1 MKVYPSAFSKTNKIL
16 MGAVFVILI
25 ACTVPVLFIDND
37 LTGFLVVLLIN
48 LACIALL
55 IWIILSTKYTLV
67 KNELKWRSGP
77 FYGKIDVR
85 KIRKIE
91 HHKGVI
97 IPTFMKA
104 GLSEIGLIITYN
116 QFDDLYISP
125 ENCETFIADLQKI
138 KPEIEVI
145 ELKGK

>member
-1 MKVYPSAFSKTNKIL
+1 MKTYPSAFSKTNKIL
-16 MGAVFVILI
+16 MGIVFVILI
-25 ACTVPVLFIDND
+25 ACTVPVLFTDND
-37 LTGFLVVLLIN
+37 LTGFLVVIIIN

-55 IWIILSTKYTLV
+55 VWIILSTKYTLI
-67 KNELKWRSGP
+67 KNELKWQSGP

-91 HHKGVI
+91 QHKGLI

-104 GLSEIGLIITYN
+104 GLSERGIIITYN
-116 QFDDLYISP
+116 QYDDLYISP
-125 ENCETFIADLQKI
+125 ENLTEFIDDLQKI

-145 ELKGK
+145 ELKRK